1 MVSFIQAVI
10 LSIIQGVTEWFPISS
25 SGHLAIMQEIF
36 GFQNLGFDVY
46 LHFASVLAVVIL
58 FGEDIVKLFKLNKEK
73 LKTESVNLR
82 KKKVQTNTNK
92 INKEF
97 NQQARKIITRINEFK
112 AAENLY
118 DISKIPQA
126 RLHPLRGNLERCFA
140 VDLKHPFRIIISPL
154 NGDISKFKTITS
166 IRILNIIDY
175 H

>member
-73 LKTESVNLR
+73 LKTESVN
-82 KKKVQTNTNK
+82 
-92 INKEF
+92 F
-97 NQQARKIITRINEFK
+97 
-112 AAENLY
+112 
-118 DISKIPQA
+118 SK
-126 RLHPLRGNLERCFA
+126 
-140 VDLKHPFRIIISPL
+140 S
-154 NGDISKFKTITS
+154 
-166 IRILNIIDY
+166 
-175 H
+175 